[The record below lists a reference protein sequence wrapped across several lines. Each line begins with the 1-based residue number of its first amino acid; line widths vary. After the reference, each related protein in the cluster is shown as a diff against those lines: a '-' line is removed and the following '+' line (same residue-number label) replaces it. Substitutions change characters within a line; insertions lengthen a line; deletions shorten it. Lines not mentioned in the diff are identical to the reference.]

1 MTVRCLNTPLVV
13 WSDVFWFFLSER
25 STHPG
30 KKRVNEFRGRWD
42 LALRADRAMLTRKEK
57 EVDKY

>member
-1 MTVRCLNTPLVV
+1 MC
-13 WSDVFWFFLSER
+13 FGFFLSER

-42 LALRADRAMLTRKEK
+42 LALRTDRAVLTRKEK